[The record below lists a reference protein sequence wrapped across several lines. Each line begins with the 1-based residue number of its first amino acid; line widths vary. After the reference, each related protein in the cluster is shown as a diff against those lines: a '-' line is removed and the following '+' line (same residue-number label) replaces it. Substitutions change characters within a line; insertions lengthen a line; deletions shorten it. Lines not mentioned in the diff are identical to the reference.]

1 MSTPQDRQ
9 QANKYAREVLAGS
22 QVVLGQR
29 PAATPPPAA
38 ATPRPATAMVG
49 TGITAPRAL
58 FAICLA
64 ILTLIAL
71 AVYAFSGF
79 GTASV
84 IFFILSL
91 VLMAGWFVF

>member
-1 MSTPQDRQ
+1 MSAPQDRQ

-29 PAATPPPAA
+29 PTAAPPAA
-38 ATPRPATAMVG
+38 ASPRPAAAMVG

>member
-1 MSTPQDRQ
+1 MSTPPDRQ

-29 PAATPPPAA
+29 PAAPAPAA
-38 ATPRPATAMVG
+38 GTPRPTPAMVG

>member
-1 MSTPQDRQ
+1 MSVPQDRQ

-29 PAATPPPAA
+29 AAAPPPAA
-38 ATPRPATAMVG
+38 AAPRPATAMAG

-58 FAICLA
+58 FTICLA